1 MEHKNIAVF
10 CGSSMGVDPLYEEKA
25 VELANKLSDMECDLV
40 YGAGSRGI
48 MGVFAKIM
56 KERGRRV
63 VGVPPT
69 RFNKSNE
76 DHPFQIDEYIVV
88 DTMKERKAEMY
99 KRADAFIIF
108 PGGTGTLDE
117 MAEIITLKNL
127 GFTGKPIVIYNI
139 NGFYDG
145 LIKLF
150 EEMKKE
156 GFWKEKGA
164 FEIVDTLEEVI
175 QYLEETPS
183 FKGDW
188 E

>member
-1 MEHKNIAVF
+1 
-10 CGSSMGVDPLYEEKA
+10 
-25 VELANKLSDMECDLV
+25 
-40 YGAGSRGI
+40 
-48 MGVFAKIM
+48 
-56 KERGRRV
+56 
-63 VGVPPT
+63 
-69 RFNKSNE
+69 
-76 DHPFQIDEYIVV
+76 
-88 DTMKERKAEMY
+88 
-99 KRADAFIIF
+99 
-108 PGGTGTLDE
+108 